1 MSSNRKDETGKTPLR
16 SSRIFHMKN
25 LWYFNTRE
33 GVDIGPFHSRED
45 ASTNLQDF
53 LQFLQ
58 LANKKTLEAFSSAL
72 SKNKEQL
79 LIS

>member
-1 MSSNRKDETGKTPLR
+1 MKSNRKNETGKTPPR

-33 GVDIGPFHSRED
+33 GVDIGPFHSRDD
-45 ASTNLQDF
+45 AATNLQDF
-53 LQFLQ
+53 LQFIQ

-72 SKNKEQL
+72 SKKEEQC